1 MLITSM
7 ITDSKLYKNINVL
20 FAGGGIFCFVYNQ
33 LYKFL
38 GKMIAKGRLHVLLPD
53 PSKWWREMKNV
64 VV

>member
-38 GKMIAKGRLHVLLPD
+38 GKMIAKGGLHVLLPD
-53 PSKWWREMKNV
+53 PSK
-64 VV
+64 